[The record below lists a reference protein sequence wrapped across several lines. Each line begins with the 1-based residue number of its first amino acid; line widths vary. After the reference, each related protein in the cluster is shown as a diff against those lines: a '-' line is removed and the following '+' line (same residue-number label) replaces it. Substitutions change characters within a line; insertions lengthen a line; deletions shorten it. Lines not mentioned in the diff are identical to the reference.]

1 MNPLSAF
8 IRRLRS
14 ILPGQAG
21 FALPMTIGV
30 SLVLG
35 ITGTTSMIYSTE
47 NVRSAAVSK
56 DDERAVSL
64 AEAGLNYAYS
74 TLYNATDPTMPG
86 AVPQRSEAA
95 GNGTITWWGTLD
107 TQTNTWTLTGRGSIP
122 NPAGGV
128 DMIRT
133 LHGQASV
140 QSSSVGTAN
149 NAIWNYIYA
158 EAPTSCTTLSNS
170 VNVNVPIY
178 IKGNLCLQNSAQIS
192 GLNTVLQV
200 GGTLTI
206 LNSAHVGSAG
216 AKLAEVHVAGGCKLN
231 SAALHSPCGSA
242 DAVYSTLAPDATP
255 SGLEKPPVDLP
266 YWYTNS
272 KPGPMQACTSQTGT
286 PPAFDNDTT
295 MNRSLSSPVNLTPA
309 LAYDCQVRDGQGN
322 LIGQIAWTPGSP
334 GTLTIAGTLFFDG
347 NITFPNMVNAVY
359 VGRATIYAA
368 GTITLQNSVFLC
380 GVAGCN
386 TNWQATQNLLAFVA
400 GSSTD
405 TVGFS
410 VQNSSVFQGATYV
423 VNDYS
428 EQNSAN
434 VWGPIIARQVSLQ
447 NSSTNHY
454 VPIGTLLGGMP
465 QSSQQAVSIVN
476 QAGSWG

>member
-1 MNPLSAF
+1 
-8 IRRLRS
+8 
-14 ILPGQAG
+14 
-21 FALPMTIGV
+21 MTIGI
-30 SLVLG
+30 SLILG
-35 ITGTTSMIYSTE
+35 VTGTTSMIYSSE

-74 TLYNATDPTMPG
+74 TLYNAPDPTMPG

-95 GNGTITWWGTLD
+95 DNGTITWWGTLD
-107 TQTNTWTLTGRGSIP
+107 TQTNTWTLTGRGSLP

-133 LHGQASV
+133 LHGRASI
-140 QSSSVGTAN
+140 QSTSVGTAN

-158 EAPTSCTTLSNS
+158 DGPTCTTLANS

-178 IKGNLCLQNSAQIS
+178 IKGDLCLQNSAQVS

-200 GGTLTI
+200 GGTLT
-206 LNSAHVGSAG
+206 LNNSSHIATAG
-216 AKLAEVHVAGGCKLN
+216 APLAEVHVAGGCKAGN
-231 SAALHSPCGSA
+231 TIHNPCGPV
-242 DAVYSTLAPDATP
+242 DNVYSTMAPDSVTT
-255 SGLEKPPVDLP
+255 GLEKPPVDLA
-266 YWYTNS
+266 YWYSNS
-272 KPGPMQACTSQTGT
+272 KPGPRQACTTQTGT
-286 PPAFDNDTT
+286 PPSFDNDTT
-295 MNRSLSSPVNLTPA
+295 MNRSLSSAVNLTPS
-309 LAYDCQVRDGQGN
+309 LAYDCQVRDAQGN
-322 LIGQIAWTPGSP
+322 LLGQIAWTPGSP
-334 GTLTIAGTLFFDG
+334 GTLTIAGTIFFDG
-347 NITFPNMVNAVY
+347 NIVFSNLVNAVY

-368 GTITLQNSVFLC
+368 GTISFGNSTTLC

-386 TNWQATQNLLAFVA
+386 SNWQATQNLLAFVA

-410 VQNSSVFQGATYV
+410 IQNSSTFQGAIYA

-447 NSSTNHY
+447 NNTSNHY
-454 VPIGTLLGGMP
+454 VPLGTLLGGMP

-476 QAGSWG
+476 QQGSWG